1 MTILRNRPFSAEGG
15 NESAASAH
23 TPGHLEANPQTRC
36 VVPALW
42 TSRCQ
47 TPSFGRCPS
56 LLSRSSCRSQQG
68 HLCTLF
74 RSSSAHPDICA
85 PASRPDMRGLD
96 VCAQSRAG
104 GRLRDERCAAR
115 TPRQSSGGG
124 CFCSVALSHGSAR
137 DPRAARDDVHPEHLQ
152 SELQRH
158 GVHALLCSPAERD
171 SRVQVRLS
179 PASPWLLQHLAT
191 MREAT
196 PPYLHAAWLCLVCL
210 PSELAATR
218 STGSSVRA
226 PSQPSSGL
234 RTSAPR
240 TGPSRSSA

>member
-1 MTILRNRPFSAEGG
+1 MTEKRSAPHQ
-15 NESAASAH
+15 A
-23 TPGHLEANPQTRC
+23 HLEATHKQD
-36 VVPALW
+36 A
-42 TSRCQ
+42 
-47 TPSFGRCPS
+47 
-56 LLSRSSCRSQQG
+56 SCRHYG
-68 HLCTLF
+68 PHAARRPHLDGARHSYRGAAATANKGTSALYSDPQVRTL
-74 RSSSAHPDICA
+74 DICA

-226 PSQPSSGL
+226 PFQPSSGQ